1 MFTEIYII
9 KSNLIMWAGTDR
21 YLLASAHFIT
31 YGRYEGIKSNFIILL
46 NVAGGSS
53 IGRTISSATNM
64 RILL

>member
-1 MFTEIYII
+1 
-9 KSNLIMWAGTDR
+9 MWAGTDR

-46 NVAGGSS
+46 NAGGSS